1 MARRHRIP
9 FGQISMETTPIVGL
23 WSLRVLVGLGAHRNF
38 LSEHCFSGDGLA
50 HAIGLGNWIDNT
62 QQEFDRK
69 KVLAEIRKAHKD
81 MEANS
86 GKELV
91 PAILLDNVAQLSK
104 LVGLSPTDCR
114 ILEFAVMLR
123 NDSQLNEACDLLGN
137 LSSHKVSYALSAI
150 LELPEKE
157 VRDAL
162 SASSIL
168 AMSGLMSVDRN
179 GTSCMQGK
187 LDLLSDQF
195 ADLIAY
201 SEVEPVGLL
210 RDTVYRGAS
219 PTLTL
224 DDYCH
229 VDDSLRIL
237 RPYLKKSLGT
247 GRKGVNVYIH
257 GAPGTGKSEL
267 ARTLA
272 AELDCELFEVAS
284 EDAEGD
290 PVDGDKRLRAYR
302 AAQSFFG
309 QRKALLVFDEAE
321 DVFDDGN
328 GIFSRKSTAQTRK
341 AWINRMLED
350 NRVPTIW
357 LSNSI
362 RSMDR
367 AFIRRFDVVFE
378 LTVPPKKQRERIIK
392 SACADALDAK
402 LVSRIAESQ
411 DLAPAVVTRAA
422 SVARSIVDELCP
434 MGVGSA
440 IEKLISNTLQAQ
452 GHNSLRKTDC
462 TRLPDIYDPAF
473 IRADVNL
480 SEVATGLK
488 EAMSGRLCLYGPP
501 GTGKTAYARW
511 LAEKLGM
518 PLLVKRASDL
528 MSMYVGE
535 NEKNIAAAFEEAQQD
550 GSLLLIDEVDSFL
563 SDRRGAKARWEASLV
578 NELLTQMESFS
589 GVFVASTNL
598 MAGLDQAALRRFDL
612 KVKFDFLT
620 PDQAREL
627 FTRQCVQLA
636 IEAPLAAQLSKVSQ
650 LKNLTPGDFAAV
662 ARQSRFRRICSPDDL
677 LVALET
683 ECCFKEG
690 AKSAIGFVN

>member
-1 MARRHRIP
+1 MARGRPIP
-9 FGQISMETTPIVGL
+9 FGQSSMVTAPIVGL
-23 WSLRVLVGLGAHRNF
+23 WALRVLIGLGMHRDF
-38 LSEHCFSGDGLA
+38 LSDHGFSSDALA
-50 HAIGLGNWIDNT
+50 QAIGLGNWIDSNR
-62 QQEFDRK
+62 QDFDRK
-69 KVLAEIRKAHKD
+69 KVLAEMRKAHKD
-81 MEANS
+81 MEANP
-86 GKELV
+86 GEKLV
-91 PAILLDNVAQLSK
+91 PAILRDNVAQLSK
-104 LVGLSPTDCR
+104 LVGLSATDCR
-114 ILEFAVMLR
+114 ILEFAVMIR
-123 NDSQLNEACDLLGN
+123 NESLLDEACDRLGT
-137 LSSHKVSYALSAI
+137 LSSNKVGYALSVI
-150 LELPEKE
+150 LNLPEKE
-157 VRDAL
+157 VRAAL

-168 AMSGLMSVDRN
+168 AMSGLVAVDRS
-179 GTSCMQGK
+179 GVSYMQSK
-187 LDLLSDQF
+187 LDLLSDHF

-210 RDTVYRGAS
+210 RDTVHRGA
-219 PTLTL
+219 PATLVM
-224 DDYCH
+224 DDYRH

-237 RPYLKKSLGT
+237 RPYLNKSLQT

-272 AELDCELFEVAS
+272 AELECELFEVAS
-284 EDAEGD
+284 EDADGD
-290 PVDGDKRLRAYR
+290 PVNGEKRLRAYR

-309 QRKALLVFDEAE
+309 QRKALLVFDEVE
-321 DVFDDGN
+321 DVFDDGD
-328 GIFSRKSTAQTRK
+328 GIFGRKSTAQTRK

-350 NRVPTIW
+350 NVVPTIW

-362 RSMDR
+362 RGMDR

-378 LTVPPKKQRERIIK
+378 LIVPPKKQRERIIQ
-392 SACADALDAK
+392 SACSDALDAK

-422 SVARSIVDELCP
+422 SVARSIADELSTI
-434 MGVGSA
+434 GVGTA

-452 GHNSLRKTDC
+452 GHQALSKTDG

-473 IRADVNL
+473 IHADVNL

-511 LAEKLGM
+511 LADELGV

-528 MSMYVGE
+528 MSKFVGE

-550 GSLLLIDEVDSFL
+550 GAMLLIDEVDSFL
-563 SDRRGAKARWEASLV
+563 QDRRGAKARWEASLV
-578 NELLTQMESFS
+578 NEMLTQMESFS

-612 KVKFDFLT
+612 KVKFDFLK

-627 FTRQCVQLA
+627 LIRQCVQLV
-636 IEAPLAAQLSKVSQ
+636 IEPPSTSQLSKVSR

-662 ARQSRFRRICSPDDL
+662 ARQSRFRRIGSPDDL
-677 LVALET
+677 LMALEA
-683 ECCFKEG
+683 ECGIKEG
-690 AKSAIGFVN
+690 AKSSIGFVN